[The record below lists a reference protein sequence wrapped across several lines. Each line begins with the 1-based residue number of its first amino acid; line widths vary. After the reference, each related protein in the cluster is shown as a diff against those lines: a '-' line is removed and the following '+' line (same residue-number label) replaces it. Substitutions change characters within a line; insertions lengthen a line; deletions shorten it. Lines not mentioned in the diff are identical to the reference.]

1 MKLTSLLTLFY
12 PTHRLH
18 KLESNDRYNKNIF
31 EPYGFVYV
39 FVVVYRDLQNK
50 TKNNSYSNNNIYVRP
65 TEARIP
71 YPKGCHVILYII
83 YYKFY
88 IIYYLLYIIY
98 YIFLLLYIYIL
109 HYIENN

>member
-31 EPYGFVYV
+31 GPYGFVYV

-65 TEARIP
+65 TEARIQKDVTL
-71 YPKGCHVILYII
+71 YYTLYIINFILSIIYNILYIFI
-83 YYKFY
+83 II
-88 IIYYLLYIIY
+88 IIYYTQPNGQ
-98 YIFLLLYIYIL
+98 FSV
-109 HYIENN
+109 